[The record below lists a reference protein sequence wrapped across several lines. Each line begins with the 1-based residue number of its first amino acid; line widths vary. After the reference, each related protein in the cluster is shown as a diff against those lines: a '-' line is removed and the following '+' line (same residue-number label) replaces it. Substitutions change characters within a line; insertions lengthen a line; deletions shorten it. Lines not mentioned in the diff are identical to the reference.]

1 MLPPKKIYV
10 MKTNRYLF
18 PTYFKVIGWIV
29 SVPSALVLLIYLLRR
44 PWDAQPP
51 QPFQFFNELWS
62 RVLNVLGG
70 GSITGTIFMILL
82 MVGLLFIAFSKEK
95 IEDEYIAK
103 LRGDSLIWAVIANT
117 ILMIILSITVYGG
130 WFLYVSFINLY
141 TVLVLFIIKFNLAL
155 KNMKKLSDYEE

>member
-1 MLPPKKIYV
+1 

-18 PTYFKVIGWIV
+18 PTYFKVIGWII
-29 SVPSALVLLIYLLRR
+29 SVPSALAALIYLFHR

-51 QPFQFFNELWS
+51 QPFQFFNKLWG
-62 RVLNVLGG
+62 RVLDIFGG
-70 GSITGTIFMILL
+70 GSIGTIFMILL

-117 ILMIILSITVYGG
+117 ILMIILSITIYGG